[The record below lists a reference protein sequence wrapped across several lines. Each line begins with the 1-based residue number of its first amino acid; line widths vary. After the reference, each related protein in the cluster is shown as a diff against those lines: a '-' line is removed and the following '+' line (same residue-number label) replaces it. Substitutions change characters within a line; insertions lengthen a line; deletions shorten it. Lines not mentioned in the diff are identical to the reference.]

1 MSEHIVVRRI
11 EVDAKVGRTEREAI
25 QSSLVLALTENRWV
39 RLSFNERSFDID
51 ERSFDI
57 DPANVIEFIYN
68 NRERKEGSGY
78 E

>member
-25 QSSLVLALTENRWV
+25 QSSLFLALTENRWV
-39 RLSFNERSFDID
+39 RLSFN